1 MKISIIIATYNSGK
15 TLNRCLD
22 SIVYQLTDDCE
33 LIIIDGGSKD
43 NTNKIIASYG
53 SKVAYTVSERDYG
66 VYDAWNK
73 GIKASKGDWITF
85 IGSDDELLPKTIDKY
100 MNYISSCPHDT
111 ELITGKLHFI
121 GKNGHLIR
129 NVGEPFDWYKLVHR
143 KLSLAHPGMLHNR
156 KCFEK
161 YGLFDTRYKI
171 CADSDFLQRLG
182 KDAKSVFVDDFFV
195 NMSEGGISDSLD
207 ALRESF
213 VIRYRN
219 NNLSIIENIIGSLQ
233 IIILLVVKRIIH
245 KG

>member
-22 SIVYQLTDDCE
+22 SIVDQLTDDCE
-33 LIIIDGGSKD
+33 LIIIDGGSTD
-43 NTNKIIASYG
+43 NTNEIIASYG
-53 SKVAYTVSERDYG
+53 SKVAYTVSERDNG

-85 IGSDDELLPKTIDKY
+85 IGSDDELLPETIDKY
-100 MNYISSCPHDT
+100 KNCISTCPYDT

-121 GKNGHLIR
+121 GKDGHLIR
-129 NVGEPFDWYKLVHR
+129 NVGEPFNWNKLVHR

-156 KCFEK
+156 MCFEK
-161 YGLFDTRYKI
+161 YGLFDTRYRI

-182 KDAKSVFVDDFFV
+182 KDAKSVFVDEFFV
-195 NMSEGGISDSLD
+195 NMSEGGISDSFG

-219 NNLSIIENIIGSLQ
+219 NSISIIENIFSGLR
-233 IIILLVVKRIIH
+233 IIILLGVKRIIH
-245 KG
+245 NR